1 MPDVLVQ
8 LITGFETF
16 LKKQKAES
24 DLISKYSDTSM
35 KKVLQ
40 DTTTQSQVQLSQHFF
55 ASVQKFFY
63 SLSGYL
69 SVMQVLAV
77 VSSQVQKDAQTVS
90 FLAQETAEVC
100 LSITRLR
107 CVPSFI

>member
-1 MPDVLVQ
+1 MCMYVYRSSILSEPVPDILVQ

-40 DTTTQSQVQLSQHFF
+40 DTTTQSQVQLS
-55 ASVQKFFY
+55 
-63 SLSGYL
+63 
-69 SVMQVLAV
+69 
-77 VSSQVQKDAQTVS
+77 
-90 FLAQETAEVC
+90 
-100 LSITRLR
+100 
-107 CVPSFI
+107 